1 MTTQNTSTAPSPAQ
15 SPAAPIAPRMDH
27 WSVAPALMQ
36 GMLNLQQVAD
46 STGIERS
53 LHFLLTLRVSQI
65 NGCAYCMNMHSQEA
79 RAHGET
85 EQRLHLLA
93 AWAETNLFTAR
104 ERAALHWAE
113 VLTRLPNGHVA
124 DADFASLRPH
134 FTEFEIAAIT
144 LAIATINAWNRFGV
158 GMRPA
163 IENPAS

>member
-1 MTTQNTSTAPSPAQ
+1 MTTQHTATAQ
-15 SPAAPIAPRMDH
+15 PAALIKPRMDH

-36 GMLNLQQVAD
+36 GMLDLTQVGSSA
-46 STGIERS
+46 GIELS

-85 EQRLHLLA
+85 EQRLNLLA

-124 DADFASLRPH
+124 DADFDALRPH

-144 LAIATINAWNRFGV
+144 LIIATINAWNRFGV

-163 IENPAS
+163 IENSVS

>member
-1 MTTQNTSTAPSPAQ
+1 MTTHTTASAPA
-15 SPAAPIAPRMDH
+15 PALKPRMDH

-36 GMLNLQQVAD
+36 GMLDLQQVAD

-65 NGCAYCMNMHSQEA
+65 NGCAYCMNMHSAEA
-79 RAHGET
+79 KAHGESD
-85 EQRLHLLA
+85 QRLFILS
-93 AWAETNLFTAR
+93 AWHETNLFTAR

-113 VLTRLPNGHVA
+113 VLTRLPGGHVS
-124 DADFASLRPH
+124 DADFAAMRAE
-134 FTEFEIAAIT
+134 FTEFEIVAVT

-163 IENPAS
+163 LENSVS

>member
-1 MTTQNTSTAPSPAQ
+1 MMTTQNTSSAQ
-15 SPAAPIAPRMDH
+15 SSTQPAAFVAPRMDH

-46 STGIERS
+46 SAGIEPS
-53 LHFLLTLRVSQI
+53 LNFLLTLRVSQI

-85 EQRLHLLA
+85 ELRLNLLS
-93 AWAETNLFTAR
+93 AWHETNLFTAR

-113 VLTRLPNGHVA
+113 VLTRLPGGHVA
-124 DADFASLRPH
+124 DADFAALRPH

-144 LAIATINAWNRFGV
+144 LTIATINAWNRFGV

-163 IENPAS
+163 LEPAAK